1 MAVNMGGAQMHR
13 LLRDLFIPRR
23 ANILS
28 RSRGAISSG
37 PCHAAMAWALRR
49 NRLLAVLCL
58 VGLSL
63 ASASPAARAQS
74 SADVSGSVVSLNPAY
89 KGDAVAEI
97 HMMNHPTNGPQD
109 NGVFPLSLP
118 WLRLEAEFI
127 WQHTPEGHDAV
138 RVSPPK
144 GIFCVP
150 LDCTL
155 IVPESNSGT
164 MQLFVLQDL
173 VG

>member
-1 MAVNMGGAQMHR
+1 MHR
-13 LLRDLFIPRR
+13 VLRDFFIPLLV
-23 ANILS
+23 NILA
-28 RSRGAISSG
+28 RLRGLGSG
-37 PCHAAMAWALRR
+37 PCHAAMVRAFGC
-49 NRLLAVLCL
+49 NRLLVMLCL
-58 VGLSL
+58 IGLSF
-63 ASASPAARAQS
+63 ASASLPARAQS
-74 SADVSGSVVSLNPAY
+74 SADVSGSVVSLKPAY
-89 KGDAVAEI
+89 ESDAVAEI

-118 WLRLEAEFI
+118 WLTLEAEFI

-164 MQLFVLQDL
+164 MQLFVLEDL